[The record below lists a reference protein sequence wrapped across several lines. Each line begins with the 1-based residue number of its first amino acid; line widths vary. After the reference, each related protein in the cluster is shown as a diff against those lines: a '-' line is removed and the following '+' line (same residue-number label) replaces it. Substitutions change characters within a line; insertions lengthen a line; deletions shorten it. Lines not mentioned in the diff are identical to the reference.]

1 VRIESAVNSAREVIL
16 RIRILGIRIVA
27 TRIVATLWKLAYRSA
42 G

>member
-16 RIRILGIRIVA
+16 GIRILGI
-27 TRIVATLWKLAYRSA
+27 RIVATLWKLAYRSA